1 MFQVTAGNE
10 GNTRSCLLDNTI
22 KMDGEYSFIMLME
35 LGSGRVSSCR
45 LELEGEEKKQ
55 VLGEG
60 KEDIGVMPKDM
71 LVLKLIK
78 TTI

>member
-1 MFQVTAGNE
+1 
-10 GNTRSCLLDNTI
+10 
-22 KMDGEYSFIMLME
+22 MLME